1 MIDPILTEQAIM
13 NRYSIFA
20 VIIAYFALISLMIA
34 VFKWMKGR
42 GKDD

>member
-13 NRYSIFA
+13 DRYSVFM

-34 VFKWMKGR
+34 VFRWMKGR